1 MLGDSHGQP
10 EPVDE
15 LSIGTDNSP
24 LPQRVDPPAVLDE
37 ALDEYGLVRLGV
49 LPSVRNI
56 WPREASDFTPWLYG
70 NLDLL
75 GEAIGLPLTP
85 EGMEHPIG
93 GYRLDILAKDSL
105 GHHVAIENQVEP
117 ADHSHLGQLLLY
129 AAHVDAD
136 TTIWIAPHFSD
147 EHRQALIWLN

>member
-1 MLGDSHGQP
+1 MSA
-10 EPVDE
+10 
-15 LSIGTDNSP
+15 TF
-24 LPQRVDPPAVLDE
+24 
-37 ALDEYGLVRLGV
+37 GL
-49 LPSVRNI
+49 
-56 WPREASDFTPWLYG
+56 ETASDFTPWLYG

-75 GEAIGLPLTP
+75 GEAIRLPLTP

-136 TTIWIAPHFSD
+136 PPSGSRPASAMSIG
-147 EHRQALIWLN
+147 RR